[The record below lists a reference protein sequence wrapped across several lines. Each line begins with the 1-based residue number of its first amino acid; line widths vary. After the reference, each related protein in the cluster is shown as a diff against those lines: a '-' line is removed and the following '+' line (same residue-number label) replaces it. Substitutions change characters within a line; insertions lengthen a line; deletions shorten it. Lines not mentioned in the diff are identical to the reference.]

1 MGLYTL
7 RNIKHKDPSFKSD
20 EEMVKQHVQLEESL
34 EQFGCGNYQH
44 AFTSFLIL
52 DSKHHLPY
60 PKTYFPLGTN
70 QRRLVTHLTQPKM
83 HSFNGSR
90 GSCQTVPGVQELTAI
105 TSHLPGKFEF
115 VYAPKV
121 QVQVGGIFVGVGGT
135 SFLDFLLDLLVL
147 VFGCFSN
154 VSSRNPLIDFCK
166 NGFGRTLFG

>member
-60 PKTYFPLGTN
+60 AKTYFPLGTN
-70 QRRLVTHLTQPKM
+70 QRRLVPHLTQPKM
-83 HSFNGSR
+83 HTFNEAWFLPN
-90 GSCQTVPGVQELTAI
+90 VPGVQELTAI

-121 QVQVGGIFVGVGGT
+121 QVQAGGFFVCV
-135 SFLDFLLDLLVL
+135 D
-147 VFGCFSN
+147 FSN
-154 VSSRNPLIDFCK
+154 
-166 NGFGRTLFG
+166 